1 MIQVKIC
8 GMTRLEDAIVATEAG
23 ADFLGFIFH
32 AQSPRSIAVEEA
44 RCLIAELKRRV
55 DVTPGCVGV
64 FVDREPRE
72 IEEVVRSCGLAQVQ
86 LHGRESREEYAG
98 LDVPVVKAYPLSD
111 ENDLVAIPRCI
122 REVFLVDSR
131 DETGFGGTGRPND
144 WKLAARAAKRGK
156 MFLAGGLSP
165 VNIVDALETVHPY
178 GVDASSRLESS
189 PGVKDS
195 DRVRH
200 FIQEIRKWEARIRK
214 GISDSS
220 ADASSPKR

>member
-1 MIQVKIC
+1 
-8 GMTRLEDAIVATEAG
+8 MTRLEDALVAAESG
-23 ADFLGFIFH
+23 ADILGFIFH
-32 AQSPRSIAVEEA
+32 PRSPRSIVVEEA
-44 RCLIAELKRRV
+44 GCLIAELKRRV
-55 DVTPGCVGV
+55 EVAPECVGV

-72 IEEVVRSCGLAQVQ
+72 IEEVVRSCGLDQVQ
-86 LHGRESREEYAG
+86 LHGRESLEEYTG

-111 ENDLVAIPRCI
+111 ENDLDAIPRGH

-131 DETGFGGTGRPND
+131 DESGFGGTGRPND

-165 VNIVDALETVHPY
+165 INIVEALESVHPY
-178 GVDASSRLESS
+178 GVDASSRLEIS
-189 PGVKDS
+189 PGIKDS
-195 DRVRH
+195 AKVHH